1 MRGRTAKHQSGRTE
15 DDQEVITESIVREV
29 SQRAVDHAPC
39 ITFGQVR
46 ELAAK
51 QGMTVRDLV
60 AQFQED
66 VERPRE
72 VFMRVWDRR
81 LDAVVMP
88 YRAVIAW
95 YQQAIAPMLA
105 QEEEPAC
112 ACGCGAMVRR
122 RKKWASPG
130 CRQRAYRR
138 SRTSENPS
146 VAA

>member
-1 MRGRTAKHQSGRTE
+1 MRTE
-15 DDQEVITESIVREV
+15 LMSTDEV
-29 SQRAVDHAPC
+29 SMREISQWVVDHAPC
-39 ITFGQVR
+39 ITFAEVR
-46 ELAAK
+46 ALAMK

-72 VFMRVWDRR
+72 VFMRVWNRR
-81 LDAVVMP
+81 LGAVVLP

-95 YQQAIAPMLA
+95 YQQATAPMLA
-105 QEEEPAC
+105 QEGEPAC
-112 ACGCGAMVRR
+112 ACGCGAKVRR
-122 RKKWASPG
+122 RRKWASPG